1 MQSCVANVLKFLLVT
16 WLHLIVA
23 EMKGIM
29 RIMGKVYE
37 LRAGRHKIGDAD

>member
-16 WLHLIVA
+16 WLRLIVA
-23 EMKGIM
+23 EIKGIM

-37 LRAGRHKIGDAD
+37 LRAGRQKMGDAD